1 MSKAS
6 RFVNYLI
13 SLERRRDTGA
23 MAALRRGL
31 TELPGNA
38 VEMHSYVA
46 RWAWNEPTRWREE
59 TYYLVASLF
68 ALHPS
73 NWSPRDGEIFS
84 NFGASLAR
92 TAVGDAFGSA
102 EKRFR
107 VLLRSGRDDLHLRL
121 RHAIRHLKSEDIPV
135 DWERLMGDL
144 ARWEEQGDRV
154 RKEWA
159 RAFYASTHGNDGSKE
174 TEE

>member
-6 RFVNYLI
+6 KFVNYLI
-13 SLERRRDTGA
+13 SLEGRRDTGA

-31 TELPGNA
+31 NERPGDA
-38 VEMHSYVA
+38 IEMYPYVA
-46 RWAWNEPTRWREE
+46 RWAWNEPTVWREN

-92 TAVGDAFGSA
+92 TAVGDAFASA
-102 EKRFR
+102 EKRFH
-107 VLLRSGRDDLHLRL
+107 VLLRAGRDDLHVRL
-121 RHAIRHLKSEDIPV
+121 RHAVRQMKTEEVPV
-135 DWERLMGDL
+135 DWERLLGDL
-144 ARWEEQGDRV
+144 ARWEERGDRV
-154 RKEWA
+154 RREWA
-159 RAFYASTHGNDGSKE
+159 RAFYASTHGNDGSKG